1 MKIFLVRHG
10 MDEEGYR
17 GGWSQRGLI
26 EEGITQSERLGDYLY
41 HHSEQY
47 KINTMIS
54 SDLPRAVQTTKE
66 LEKRLDRKAHYLKDW
81 REMNN
86 GDLAGMPNKEAEVKY
101 AGIYFNSLGMDTPF
115 PGGESP
121 RNFHNRICTSFGDL
135 CQSIEQQ
142 KVESNVLLVTHGGVI
157 NILYYLLGNRNWT
170 NTSEFHSIGNTSIHT
185 VEKGLNGWE
194 FSSMNMMSHLG

>member
-26 EEGITQSERLGDYLY
+26 EQGIIQSEKLGEYLY

-54 SDLPRAVQTTKE
+54 SDLPRAIQTTKE
-66 LEKRLDRKAHYLKDW
+66 LEKRLDIKAHYLKDW

-101 AGIYFNSLGMDTPF
+101 AGVYFNTLGMDTPF

-121 RNFHNRICTSFGDL
+121 RNFHNRICTSFRDL
-135 CQSIEQQ
+135 CQSIEEQ

-157 NILYYLLGNRNWT
+157 NILYYLLEHQNW
-170 NTSEFHSIGNTSIHT
+170 NNISEFYSIGNTSIHT